1 MRGIFACPC
10 CGYPTLSEKPPGTF
24 AVCPVCFWE
33 DDDAQ
38 FRDPAFAGGANS
50 VSLNDARRNF
60 AAYGA
65 SAEDLRTKV
74 RAPTDEEVARRSTAS
89 N

>member
-1 MRGIFACPC
+1 MSESRYACPC
-10 CGYPTLSEKPPGTF
+10 CGFLTLPEKPPGTF

-38 FRDPAFAGGANS
+38 FRDPTYAGGANQ
-50 VSLNDARRNF
+50 VSLVEARKNF
-60 AAYGA
+60 RDYGA
-65 SAEDLRTKV
+65 VKHEFREQV
-74 RAPTDEEVARRSTAS
+74 RAPLPEET

>member
-1 MRGIFACPC
+1 MSTSFACPC
-10 CGYPTLSEKPPGTF
+10 CRYPTLPERPPGTF
-24 AVCPVCFWE
+24 AICPVCFWE
-33 DDDAQ
+33 DDEVQ
-38 FRDPAFAGGANS
+38 FRAPSRAGGANR

-65 SAEDLRTKV
+65 SAEDLRSKV
-74 RAPTDEEVARRSTAS
+74 RAPTDQEVARRSTES